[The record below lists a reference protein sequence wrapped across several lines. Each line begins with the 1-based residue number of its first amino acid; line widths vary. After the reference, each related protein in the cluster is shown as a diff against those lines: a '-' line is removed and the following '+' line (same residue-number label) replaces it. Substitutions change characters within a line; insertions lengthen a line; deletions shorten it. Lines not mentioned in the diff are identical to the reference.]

1 MPPDMRSRP
10 LIHPLALLTLL
21 PALVALA
28 VPGSLCA
35 QTAFGKPL
43 DELTPEEILRLVRT
57 SYTLH
62 DRDFDARL
70 RKDFDFVPFKLSLK
84 PNYLRFRFENPP
96 HAIHL
101 DTDQEELALREVLP
115 GKNEPVPP
123 ERYGEA
129 VRGTDV
135 TYEDLAMRFL
145 YWANPVVEAHESI
158 KTRSAWKLRLN
169 NPDDKGPYGHV
180 LVWIDKISGGMIK
193 MEGYSRGT
201 PSKLIKD
208 FEVSHG
214 KKMDDV
220 WIADVIRVRSFG
232 DAGKEGTTWLEI
244 LDLK

>member
-1 MPPDMRSRP
+1 MLPEMPLRPFLRS
-10 LIHPLALLTLL
+10 LSVGLLLGVLAG
-21 PALVALA
+21 
-28 VPGSLCA
+28 PGTASA

-145 YWANPVVEAHESI
+145 YWPNPAVEAHETV
-158 KTRSAWKLRLN
+158 KTRQAWRLRLV
-169 NPDDKGPYGHV
+169 NPDEKGPYGHV
-180 LVWIDKISGGMIK
+180 LVWIDKLSGGMIK
-193 MEGYSRGT
+193 MEGYSRGET
-201 PSKLIKD
+201 PKLIKD

-214 KKMDDV
+214 KKMEDV

-232 DAGKEGTTWLEI
+232 DGGKEGTTWLEI

>member
-1 MPPDMRSRP
+1 MALTRN
-10 LIHPLALLTLL
+10 LLTLSLLL
-21 PALVALA
+21 PALL
-28 VPGSLCA
+28 PCA
-35 QTAFGKPL
+35 AFGQTAFGKPL
-43 DELTPEEILRLVRT
+43 DQLTPDEILRLVRA

-96 HAIHL
+96 QAIHL
-101 DTDQEELALREVLP
+101 ETDQPELALREVTT
-115 GKNEPVPP
+115 GKNEPVAP
-123 ERYGEA
+123 ERYGEG

-145 YWANPVVEAHESI
+145 YWPNAKIVAQENI
-158 KTRSAWKLRLN
+158 KTRDAWKLQLT
-169 NPDDKGPYGHV
+169 NPDDKGPYGYV
-180 LVWIDKISGGMIK
+180 LVWIDKASGGMIK
-193 MEGYSRGT
+193 MEGYSRGET
-201 PSKLIKD
+201 PKMIKD

-220 WIADVIRVRSFG
+220 WIADVIRVRSFK
-232 DAGKEGTTWLEI
+232 DEDKVGTTWLEI